1 MNRHLLTDDNA
12 QNNFLFQEAGNC
24 VLIQGFF
31 YYRPRTKLREGN
43 IFTGMWPRG
52 GGYGPREYGLG
63 GRVSVGGGGVII
75 LILPLQRGEE
85 ATSAG
90 GIHPTKMLSCFCNVV

>member
-1 MNRHLLTDDNA
+1 MLKTTFYSKRLETVYLYRVIFITDLEQSCGKVTFSQA
-12 QNNFLFQEAGNC
+12 CGH
-24 VLIQGFF
+24 G
-31 YYRPRTKLREGN
+31 
-43 IFTGMWPRG
+43 G

-75 LILPLQRGEE
+75 LIPPLQRGEE